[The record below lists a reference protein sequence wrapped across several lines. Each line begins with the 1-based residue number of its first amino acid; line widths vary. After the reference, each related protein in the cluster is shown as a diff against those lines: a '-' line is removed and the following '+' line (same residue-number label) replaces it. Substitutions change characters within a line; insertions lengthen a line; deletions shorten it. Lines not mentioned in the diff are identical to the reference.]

1 MMRNFAS
8 FLLAIIASSAGAQT
22 AADQIAAG
30 NRFYMEMAA
39 DSALARF
46 EKAIDQDPRNYEA
59 LWKASRSA
67 VDVGSYIA
75 DDKRG
80 KALFSRAEQY
90 ARRAIAVN
98 PADAEGHFSLS
109 RALGKA
115 ALSQSPR
122 GRVRYATEIRATA
135 MECLRLAPRHA
146 GCLHVMGMWNAE
158 VMRLNSIT
166 RAIAK
171 NVLGGRVFGTAS
183 WGEAVRYMEAAV
195 ASEPE
200 RIVHRVDLAGI
211 LADVDQPARAREE
224 YEMVLR
230 LPATDVNDSHY
241 KAQARRA
248 LGRT

>member
-1 MMRNFAS
+1 
-8 FLLAIIASSAGAQT
+8 
-22 AADQIAAG
+22 
-30 NRFYMEMAA
+30 
-39 DSALARF
+39 
-46 EKAIDQDPRNYEA
+46 
-59 LWKASRSA
+59 
-67 VDVGSYIA
+67 
-75 DDKRG
+75 
-80 KALFSRAEQY
+80 
-90 ARRAIAVN
+90 
-98 PADAEGHFSLS
+98 
-109 RALGKA
+109 
-115 ALSQSPR
+115 
-122 GRVRYATEIRATA
+122 

-195 ASEPE
+195 AAEPE